1 MAARDDETLAHPRS
15 SALIPAAC
23 GADVRD
29 SATAASAA
37 ATAAPEGAPP
47 RAPRRSAR
55 VRAAIGGVLLLA
67 LLGLATAVVGAIV
80 TPGGTA
86 ITVAAE
92 EGTGSGSGPSCAAES
107 PPDGDASAPA
117 PPSAAVIV
125 HVLGALHAPGIVEVR
140 PGDRVVDAI
149 AAAGGTTDDADLA
162 GVNLAR
168 VLADGEQLRVP
179 RAGEVVAPP
188 PADAGTAAES
198 GAGGA
203 ASGLVNINTADATAL
218 EALPGVGPALA
229 ARIIAWREENGP
241 FRAVDELLAV
251 SGIGERTLDGM
262 RDQVAL

>member
-1 MAARDDETLAHPRS
+1 MAARDDETLAHRS
-15 SALIPAAC
+15 SPSLDPGATVPAAL
-23 GADVRD
+23 GAGAPDR
-29 SATAASAA
+29 AAFARP
-37 ATAAPEGAPP
+37 APEGALS

-86 ITVAAE
+86 TTVAAE
-92 EGTGSGSGPSCAAES
+92 DPGSESGPSGAAES
-107 PPDGDASAPA
+107 PADGDRWAPA

-125 HVLGALHAPGIVEVR
+125 HVLGAVRAPGIVEVR

-188 PADAGTAAES
+188 PADAGTAADS
-198 GAGGA
+198 SADGA
-203 ASGLVNINTADATAL
+203 AAGLVNINTADATAL

>member
-1 MAARDDETLAHPRS
+1 MAARDDEVLAPPS
-15 SALIPAAC
+15 SGRLR
-23 GADVRD
+23 GAG
-29 SATAASAA
+29 ASPS
-37 ATAAPEGAPP
+37 APEPLP
-47 RAPRRSAR
+47 VRAPRRSAR
-55 VRAAIGGVLLLA
+55 VRAAIGGVLLLG

-86 ITVAAE
+86 TTVAAGGTAPE
-92 EGTGSGSGPSCAAES
+92 PASSASGEGAAPGGADPES
-107 PPDGDASAPA
+107 AGQA
-117 PPSAAVIV
+117 AAVIV
-125 HVLGALHAPGIVEVR
+125 HVLGAVRAPGIVELR

-149 AAAGGTTDDADLA
+149 AAAGGTSDDADLA

-168 VLADGEQLRVP
+168 LLADGEQLRVP

-188 PADAGTAAES
+188 PAPGAAA
-198 GAGGA
+198 AGGTPA
-203 ASGLVNINTADATAL
+203 AGSAAAGLVNINTADAAAL

-229 ARIIAWREENGP
+229 ARIVAWREENGP

>member
-1 MAARDDETLAHPRS
+1 MAARDDETLAQQRI
-15 SALIPAAC
+15 SAL
-23 GADVRD
+23 V
-29 SATAASAA
+29 
-37 ATAAPEGAPP
+37 TAAPGSGAPGSGGADPAAAPAALEGGPP

-86 ITVAAE
+86 TTVAAE
-92 EGTGSGSGPSCAAES
+92 GPGSESGPSGAAES
-107 PPDGDASAPA
+107 AAAGEPSTPAPA
-117 PPSAAVIV
+117 GAAVIV
-125 HVLGALHAPGIVEVR
+125 HVLGAVRAPGIVEVR

-179 RAGEVVAPP
+179 RAGEVVTPP
-188 PADAGTAAES
+188 PASAGS
-198 GAGGA
+198 GAGPAAEGA
-203 ASGLVNINTADATAL
+203 AAGLVNINTADATAL
-218 EALPGVGPALA
+218 EELPGVGPALA